1 MGTEERKDA
10 MNGLAIA
17 REEHALWQ
25 KLCAEL
31 QKLDA
36 VTESDLKSRLS
47 ARDTPGQRL
56 LHLVRAWGEA
66 RVEVAR
72 VDAKL

>member
-1 MGTEERKDA
+1 

-31 QKLDA
+31 QKLGA
-36 VTESDLKSRLS
+36 VTKSDLESRLS
-47 ARDTPGQRL
+47 AQDTPGQRL
-56 LHLVRAWGEA
+56 LKSIRAWGEA

-72 VDAKL
+72 VDSKL